1 MLLQL
6 IDQMTKQEGV
16 TETLKVENQMEWVR
30 LMDNI
35 RSRANEI
42 VWNEIIAS

>member
-16 TETLKVENQMEWVR
+16 TETLKVGNQMEWVR

-42 VWNEIIAS
+42 VWNKIIE